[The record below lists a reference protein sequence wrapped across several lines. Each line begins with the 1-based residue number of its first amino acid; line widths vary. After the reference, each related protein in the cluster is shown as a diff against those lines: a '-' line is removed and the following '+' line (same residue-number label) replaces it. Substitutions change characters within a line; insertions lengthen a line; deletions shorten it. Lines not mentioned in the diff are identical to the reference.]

1 MPLHLIEGKVPL
13 PFINPCTIAVN
24 RNRTSQESRRAITE
38 MSIELCPTHCFQGQ
52 GYKQYIRQ
60 NIYLV
65 LTTSFFK
72 LPNLWMNWP
81 RKDSSPDSPQRAPIG
96 CLWSRTLRSSCSN
109 VPLARSST
117 SKKSVVV
124 KPSFSTA
131 PLVNIWKVHFG
142 CWALLLTFAFSCIK

>member
-65 LTTSFFK
+65 LIC
-72 LPNLWMNWP
+72 MNIFN
-81 RKDSSPDSPQRAPIG
+81 KVSEMSQNNFAHSKVSSVGS
-96 CLWSRTLRSSCSN
+96 
-109 VPLARSST
+109 
-117 SKKSVVV
+117 
-124 KPSFSTA
+124 
-131 PLVNIWKVHFG
+131 
-142 CWALLLTFAFSCIK
+142 